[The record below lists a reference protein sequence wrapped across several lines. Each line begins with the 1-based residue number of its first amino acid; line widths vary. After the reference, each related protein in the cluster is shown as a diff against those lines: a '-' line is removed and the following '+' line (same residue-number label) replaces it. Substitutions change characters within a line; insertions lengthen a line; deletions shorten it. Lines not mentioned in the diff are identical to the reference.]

1 MCNCYRSSGIL
12 IQDND
17 TNKEDNNSFI
27 INRTDNNNNNS
38 NTRRLLLQM
47 YAAMGCNACAL
58 NLDQRNRY
66 SSLYTVEVSAP
77 EKDSSPRSDHR
88 DGAVVWRFTNLNAWK
103 EF

>member
-27 INRTDNNNNNS
+27 INRTDNNNS

-88 DGAVVWRFTNLNAWK
+88 GGAVVWRFTNLNAWK

>member
-27 INRTDNNNNNS
+27 INRTDNNNNS

-88 DGAVVWRFTNLNAWK
+88 GGAVVWRFTNLNAWK